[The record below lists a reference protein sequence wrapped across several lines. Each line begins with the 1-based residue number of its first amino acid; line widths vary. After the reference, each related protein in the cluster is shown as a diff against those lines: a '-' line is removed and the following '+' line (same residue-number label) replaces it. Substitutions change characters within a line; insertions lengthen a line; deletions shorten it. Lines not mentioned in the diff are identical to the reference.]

1 MSNLLILEKRS
12 EKRSIKCP
20 TNSTLQVLP
29 TTSYLENDNNQMLV
43 QKRAQEIVFTRRDGS
58 HIGGPKQENDDH
70 ASGPKQSLWNFT
82 CVQIILFLYGID
94 MATGHVNVNHR
105 LLYRAHFA
113 DHVIV
118 EILSSAHAYLN
129 INYEEGK

>member
-1 MSNLLILEKRS
+1 
-12 EKRSIKCP
+12 
-20 TNSTLQVLP
+20 
-29 TTSYLENDNNQMLV
+29 
-43 QKRAQEIVFTRRDGS
+43 
-58 HIGGPKQENDDH
+58 
-70 ASGPKQSLWNFT
+70 
-82 CVQIILFLYGID
+82 

>member
-1 MSNLLILEKRS
+1 MSNFLILEKRS

-82 CVQIILFLYGID
+82 CVQIILFFIWNRYGHWSRECKSS
-94 MATGHVNVNHR
+94 TC
-105 LLYRAHFA
+105 AHFA

-129 INYEEGK
+129 INYEERK